1 MERGVK
7 NHSLGFQDSFMEGKW
22 RKASEKAEKG
32 GFWRKKRKNITSNS
46 RVFVWSGQNEMQRE
60 IQSQKLTLRTSGW
73 VRWSVFFFVLFVW
86 LSLNICDLELE
97 APTASHLYGKQNRKF
112 IGSSAPFHVGE
123 LPLCPAWIQ
132 SITAGLWE
140 PLCTLLQSQASRCI
154 CNHMQLHNT
163 SVQRG
168 KQ

>member
-73 VRWSVFFFVLFVW
+73 VRWSVFFCFVCLTFFEHLRSW
-86 LSLNICDLELE
+86 TWSSHSESSLWQTKQKVHREFRPISCRRTPPVSGLNTEHHSWSLRAAVHTSAITGFSL
-97 APTASHLYGKQNRKF
+97 HL
-112 IGSSAPFHVGE
+112 
-123 LPLCPAWIQ
+123 
-132 SITAGLWE
+132 
-140 PLCTLLQSQASRCI
+140 
-154 CNHMQLHNT
+154 
-163 SVQRG
+163 
-168 KQ
+168 